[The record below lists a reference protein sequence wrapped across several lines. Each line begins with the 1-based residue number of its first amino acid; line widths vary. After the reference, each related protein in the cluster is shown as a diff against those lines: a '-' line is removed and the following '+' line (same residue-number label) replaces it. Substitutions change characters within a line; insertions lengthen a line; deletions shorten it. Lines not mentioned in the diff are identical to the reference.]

1 MIPHVAFIGWSGSG
15 KTTLLE
21 KVVSILGGR
30 GYDVAVIKHSHHDP
44 EEIPGK
50 DTARYRAAG
59 ASRVVFAGPTSFTL
73 WRESEEAASLE
84 SLLDLC
90 HGADLVIVEG
100 FKSHPG
106 PKLEVRRGKVDPIAE
121 PRTGLIAVVSDQ
133 PGDLAEDG
141 TAWLDINRPEQVA
154 DFIVRYLAIEPR
166 RVRGCE

>member
-1 MIPHVAFIGWSGSG
+1 MIPHVAFVGWSGSG

-21 KVVSILGGR
+21 KVVAILGSR
-30 GYDVAVIKHSHHDP
+30 GFDVAVIKHSHHEPD
-44 EEIPGK
+44 EVPGK

-73 WRESEEAASLE
+73 WRDSDQSVALEE
-84 SLLDLC
+84 LLNLC
-90 HGADLVIVEG
+90 QGADLVIVEG

-106 PKLEVRRGKVDPIAE
+106 PKLEVRRGEVKPIAE

-133 PGDLAEDG
+133 PGDAVKEGL
-141 TAWLDINRPEQVA
+141 AWLDLNWPEQVA
-154 DFIVRYLAIEPR
+154 DFIVRYLGLEPR